1 MIVLFKCT
9 CMISSLCILRWQC
22 ILGNVNDANSNYL
35 GNQQQTDQ
43 KIVLIGLKTP
53 SEFFLVP
60 GGLRGLLKEI
70 WFITFF
76 FPCTETLSQ
85 KKWFLF
91 REQQF
96 FPVLGEFTECFFN
109 AKSAITANK
118 TARGSHSYSESL
130 TLFPL
135 PVVPKGVWLHGWSF
149 SIQSGAWEN
158 YSYFLNGSEHQW
170 GVGVLLGLLSALG
183 LLAFK

>member
-22 ILGNVNDANSNYL
+22 VLGNVNDANSNYL
-35 GNQQQTDQ
+35 RNQQQTDQ
-43 KIVLIGLKTP
+43 KIVPIGLKTP

-70 WFITFF
+70 RFITFF
-76 FPCTETLSQ
+76 SPCTETLSQ

-96 FPVLGEFTECFFN
+96 FPVLGGFTECFFKMLN
-109 AKSAITANK
+109 LPSQPTKLPMDLTAIVNPWHSSLFQWYPREYGSTADHFQFSLVLDK
-118 TARGSHSYSESL
+118 TTPTSWMGLNTS
-130 TLFPL
+130 
-135 PVVPKGVWLHGWSF
+135 GV
-149 SIQSGAWEN
+149 
-158 YSYFLNGSEHQW
+158 
-170 GVGVLLGLLSALG
+170 
-183 LLAFK
+183 